1 MIKLG
6 IDVGNGFTKFK
17 GDRFASRV
25 KLGSLSALGNK
36 RKEAHTVIL
45 NDKEY
50 IVGVGGTF
58 TGHDRYFTE
67 EYKLALLTAIALSSG
82 KRRKTIEANIVVGL
96 PVDYHKSLSDKLE
109 KHLKDLDIQEIK
121 VDGTKYTIE
130 IKNATVFL
138 EGALPILE
146 GDDSHMITIDVGAGT
161 INVIEWEEQTII
173 NKFTFNKAFY
183 ALNKD
188 IAEFLN
194 VKFGLDLLP
203 EDAERY
209 IGKSVIDTED
219 GETEVPELEEMVSNF
234 IADIATTVRN
244 NFHVKTCKKI
254 KVLGGGAKNTFQFWQ
269 EQFKKAEL
277 VKDSQFINQKVY
289 QAVAESIYEEE

>member
-17 GDRFASRV
+17 GDRFASRI
-25 KLGSLSALGNK
+25 KLGSLSTLGNK
-36 RKEAHTVIL
+36 RKEAHAVIL
-45 NDKEY
+45 DDKEY

-109 KHLKDLDIQEIK
+109 KHLKNLDVQEIK

-203 EDAERY
+203 EDTERY
-209 IGKSVIDTED
+209 IGKAVIDTED

-254 KVLGGGAKNTFQFWQ
+254 KVLGGGAKNTFPFWK

-289 QAVAESIYEEE
+289 QAVAESIYDEE